1 MEDRKDPLQL
11 GRCRIRILGY
21 HTDNRSISKLPIGDL
36 PWAYPAQPITSSA
49 MSGVGQTPLGPVEGT
64 WVIGYFRDG
73 EDAQQPVFFATLG
86 GIPQELADNGKG
98 FNAPIAP
105 RDEMAVLAEFGAK
118 SVDEFSK
125 HFKWDIDVKYEK
137 LMKKKTSPN
146 EYIGIA
152 KISSSQINS
161 LIIELTDSGAT
172 QEWVESYVNY
182 IGALKKLNEK
192 ITETIVVANLMND
205 NDNSNS
211 INEIIAKIHQLE
223 TESLDL
229 IKKSDN
235 TRP

>member
-1 MEDRKDPLQL
+1 MA
-11 GRCRIRILGY
+11 
-21 HTDNRSISKLPIGDL
+21 SKKGIGVT
-36 PWAYPAQPITSSA
+36 I
-49 MSGVGQTPLGPVEGT
+49 
-64 WVIGYFRDG
+64 
-73 EDAQQPVFFATLG
+73 
-86 GIPQELADNGKG
+86 
-98 FNAPIAP
+98 
-105 RDEMAVLAEFGAK
+105 AVLVGVVAASFLVYLIPEDTTMKIVVSDFGKYLEITKEKAMLE
-118 SVDEFSK
+118 SVSIDESF
-125 HFKWDIDVKYEK
+125 EK
-137 LMKKKTSPN
+137 LMEKKMSQN

-152 KISSSQINS
+152 KVSSSQINS
-161 LIIELTDSGAT
+161 LIIELTGSGAT

-205 NDNSNS
+205 DDNSNS

>member
-1 MEDRKDPLQL
+1 MA
-11 GRCRIRILGY
+11 
-21 HTDNRSISKLPIGDL
+21 SKKGIGVT
-36 PWAYPAQPITSSA
+36 I
-49 MSGVGQTPLGPVEGT
+49 
-64 WVIGYFRDG
+64 
-73 EDAQQPVFFATLG
+73 
-86 GIPQELADNGKG
+86 
-98 FNAPIAP
+98 
-105 RDEMAVLAEFGAK
+105 AVLVGVIVASFLVYLIPEDTTMKITVSDFGEHLDITKERALME
-118 SVDEFSK
+118 SSSIDESF
-125 HFKWDIDVKYEK
+125 EK
-137 LMKKKTSPN
+137 LMEKKMSPN

-152 KISSSQINS
+152 KVSSSQINS

-205 NDNSNS
+205 DDNSNS
-211 INEIIAKIHQLE
+211 INEIIAKMHQLE

>member
-1 MEDRKDPLQL
+1 MASKKGIGVTIAFLVGIVAASFLVYLIPEDTTMKIVVSDFGKYLDITKEKAML
-11 GRCRIRILGY
+11 ESV
-21 HTDNRSISKLPIGDL
+21 SI
-36 PWAYPAQPITSSA
+36 
-49 MSGVGQTPLGPVEGT
+49 
-64 WVIGYFRDG
+64 
-73 EDAQQPVFFATLG
+73 
-86 GIPQELADNGKG
+86 
-98 FNAPIAP
+98 
-105 RDEMAVLAEFGAK
+105 DESF
-118 SVDEFSK
+118 
-125 HFKWDIDVKYEK
+125 EK
-137 LMKKKTSPN
+137 LMEKKTSPN

-152 KISSSQINS
+152 KVSSSQINS

-205 NDNSNS
+205 DDNSNS